1 MQVLDFTQHIESGGG
16 GVAVAPNLGARGER
30 GPSPMGCRG
39 RPLAAPW
46 SKGGAPFPPR
56 MPSSLYEDLGV
67 ERGADPQEIRRAYL
81 KLSKTEHPDKGGDA
95 ERFKVIQNAYE
106 VLSDEQK
113 RAVYDQTGQIQGD
126 EQQGHP
132 GGGMPF
138 GFPFDIGAMFGG
150 MGGGFPFPGMG
161 GGGGGGQR
169 RQKGKKAPPKI
180 HEINLTLRDFFYG
193 KTIQLKFERQRFC
206 DKCSGEGT
214 DTVQSCGECNGSGQ
228 VERHMMIG
236 PGMHAVSRGPC
247 GACVGAGKRGYG
259 TCSKCR
265 GAKFSN
271 QEKILKIEIEP
282 GMKPG
287 ETMTFA
293 NECSDHPDF
302 EEAGDVHIVL
312 READET
318 SPFSRI
324 DNDLTITV
332 AITLKDCL
340 LGCQRTLDGHPAH
353 PKGVIVNIP
362 PGTIRGDTV
371 VIAGEGVPLRST
383 VQRGNLQLIVSME
396 ITGAEKEIL
405 RNARGAIG
413 SMFT

>member
-1 MQVLDFTQHIESGGG
+1 
-16 GVAVAPNLGARGER
+16 
-30 GPSPMGCRG
+30 
-39 RPLAAPW
+39 
-46 SKGGAPFPPR
+46 
-56 MPSSLYEDLGV
+56 MPSLYEDLGV
-67 ERGADPQEIRRAYL
+67 DRGADSQEIRRAYL
-81 KLSKTEHPDKGGDA
+81 KLSKTEHPDKGGNA

-126 EQQGHP
+126 EMQGQP
-132 GGGMPF
+132 GGMPF
-138 GFPFDIGAMFGG
+138 GFPFDLGAMFGG
-150 MGGGFPFPGMG
+150 MGGGFPFG
-161 GGGGGGQR
+161 GGGGGGGGPK

-193 KTIQLKFERQRFC
+193 KIIQLKFERQRFC
-206 DKCSGEGT
+206 EKCKGDGS
-214 DTVQSCGECNGSGQ
+214 DTQQSCNECNGSGV

-247 GACVGAGKRGYG
+247 SPCGGAGKRAVG

-271 QEKILKIEIEP
+271 HEKILKIDIEP

-287 ETMTFA
+287 ETMIFQ
-293 NECSDHPDF
+293 NECSDHPDY

-312 READET
+312 READEP
-318 SPFSRI
+318 SAFSRI
-324 DNDLTITV
+324 GDDLTFTV
-332 AITLKDCL
+332 GISLKDCL
-340 LGCQRTLDGHPAH
+340 LGCQKMLEGHPAH

-371 VIAGEGVPLRST
+371 NITGEGMPCRAT
-383 VQRGNLQLIVSME
+383 TQRGNLQLIISMDV
-396 ITGAEKEIL
+396 TAAEKELL
-405 RNARGAIG
+405 RTAAKSFSAI
-413 SMFT
+413 FT

>member
-1 MQVLDFTQHIESGGG
+1 
-16 GVAVAPNLGARGER
+16 
-30 GPSPMGCRG
+30 
-39 RPLAAPW
+39 
-46 SKGGAPFPPR
+46 
-56 MPSSLYEDLGV
+56 MPSLYENLGL
-67 ERGADPQEIRRAYL
+67 ERGADQQEIRRAYL

-113 RAVYDQTGQIQGD
+113 RAVYDQTGQVQGD
-126 EQQGHP
+126 EQQ

-161 GGGGGGQR
+161 MGGGGQSR
-169 RQKGKKAPPKI
+169 RQKGRKAPPKI
-180 HEINLTLRDFFYG
+180 HEINLSIHDFFHG

-206 DKCSGEGT
+206 DKCKGEGS
-214 DTVQSCGECNGSGQ
+214 DTFQQCGECNGSGS

-247 GACVGAGKRGYG
+247 APCGGAGKRAQG

-265 GAKFSN
+265 GTKFSN
-271 QEKILKIEIEP
+271 HEKILKIEIVP

-287 ETMTFA
+287 ESMTFP

-302 EEAGDVHIVL
+302 EEPGDVHIVM
-312 READET
+312 READESST
-318 SPFSRI
+318 LNRMG
-324 DNDLTITV
+324 DDLSNTV
-332 AITLKDCL
+332 NINLRDSL
-340 LGCQRTLDGHPAH
+340 LGCKRTLQGHPAH
-353 PKGVIVNIP
+353 PKGLVVEIP

-371 VIAGEGVPLRST
+371 VIQGEGMPCVGNT
-383 VQRGNLQLIVSME
+383 KRGNLQLIISME
-396 ITGAEKEIL
+396 VTEDEKKL
-405 RNARGAIG
+405 LTNNAPMMKTIAA
-413 SMFT
+413 MFMKKGEA

>member
-1 MQVLDFTQHIESGGG
+1 M
-16 GVAVAPNLGARGER
+16 R
-30 GPSPMGCRG
+30 
-39 RPLAAPW
+39 
-46 SKGGAPFPPR
+46 
-56 MPSSLYEDLGV
+56 SLYEDLGV
-67 ERGADPQEIRRAYL
+67 ERGADSQEIRRAYL

-126 EQQGHP
+126 EMQGQP
-132 GGGMPF
+132 GGMPF

-150 MGGGFPFPGMG
+150 MGGGMGGFPFG
-161 GGGGGGQR
+161 GGGGGGPHK

-193 KTIQLKFERQRFC
+193 KMIQLKFERQRFC
-206 DKCSGEGT
+206 EKCKGDGSDNT
-214 DTVQSCGECNGSGQ
+214 QTCGECNGSGN

-247 GACVGAGKRGYG
+247 GPCGGSGKRSVG

-265 GAKFSN
+265 GSKFSN
-271 QEKILKIEIEP
+271 HEKILKIDIEP

-287 ETMTFA
+287 ETMVFQ
-293 NECSDHPDF
+293 NECSDHPDY

-312 READET
+312 READEP
-318 SPFSRI
+318 SAFSRLG
-324 DNDLTITV
+324 DDLTITA

-340 LGCQRTLDGHPAH
+340 LGCQKMLEGHPAH
-353 PKGVIVNIP
+353 PKGVIVNVP

-371 VIAGEGVPLRST
+371 TISGEGMPCRGT
-383 VQRGNLQLIVSME
+383 TRRGNLQLIISME
-396 ITGAEKEIL
+396 VTAGEKELL
-405 RNARGAIG
+405 RTEAKSISAL
-413 SMFT
+413 FTAKYLD

>member
-1 MQVLDFTQHIESGGG
+1 
-16 GVAVAPNLGARGER
+16 
-30 GPSPMGCRG
+30 
-39 RPLAAPW
+39 
-46 SKGGAPFPPR
+46 
-56 MPSSLYEDLGV
+56 MPSLYEDLGID
-67 ERGADPQEIRRAYL
+67 RSADSQEIRRAYL

-126 EQQGHP
+126 ETQGHP
-132 GGGMPF
+132 GGMPF

-150 MGGGFPFPGMG
+150 MGGFPFG
-161 GGGGGGQR
+161 GGGGPMQR

-193 KTIQLKFERQRFC
+193 KIIQLKFERQRFC
-206 DKCSGEGT
+206 EKCKGDGS
-214 DTVQSCGECNGSGQ
+214 DTTQSCSDCNGSGT

-247 GACVGAGKRGYG
+247 GPCGGAGKRSVG

-271 QEKILKIEIEP
+271 HEKILKIDIEP

-287 ETMTFA
+287 ETMIFQS
-293 NECSDHPDF
+293 ECSDHADY

-312 READET
+312 READEP
-318 SPFSRI
+318 SAFNRI
-324 DNDLTITV
+324 GDDLTFTV
-332 AITLKDCL
+332 SIGLKDCL
-340 LGCQRTLDGHPAH
+340 LGCQKLLEGHPAH
-353 PKGVIVNIP
+353 PKGVLVNIP

-371 VIAGEGVPLRST
+371 TISGEGMPCRGT
-383 VQRGNLQLIVSME
+383 AQRGNLQLIISME
-396 ITGAEKEIL
+396 VTGAEKELL
-405 RNARGAIG
+405 RTASKSFSSIFATGA
-413 SMFT
+413 